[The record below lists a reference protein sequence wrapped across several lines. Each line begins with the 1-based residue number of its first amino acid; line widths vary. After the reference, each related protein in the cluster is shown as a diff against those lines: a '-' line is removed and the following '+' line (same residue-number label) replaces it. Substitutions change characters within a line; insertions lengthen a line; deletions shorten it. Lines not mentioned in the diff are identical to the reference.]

1 MAGLRDIRRRIKS
14 IQGTR
19 KITRAM
25 QLVSAAKMRK
35 SQNAVLAS
43 RSYASVAQSLAG
55 KVADLPNVRAELF
68 RTYPKAQKAAVL
80 MLSTNR
86 GLVGSLNTNLFSQ
99 LKKLEAD
106 EAGAKLEFITYGKKV
121 RQTARRLDKK
131 VIADFEKSD
140 RAVSVRDVYPITKL
154 VTSLYKSGEYKKVF
168 IIYNHFYS
176 TLSQKSTVSQIL
188 PFKDDLITTDEAED
202 FESDYFEP
210 SPAYVLGNLLPRIVE
225 SRIYQDI
232 LESNASEHSA
242 RMVMMKNATDAA
254 GDLISDLTLTYNQL
268 RQAKITTELAEITSG
283 KIALE
288 NP

>member
-99 LKKLEAD
+99 LKKFEAD

-121 RQTARRLDKK
+121 RQTARRLD
-131 VIADFEKSD
+131 
-140 RAVSVRDVYPITKL
+140 
-154 VTSLYKSGEYKKVF
+154 KKVF

-210 SPAYVLGNLLPRIVE
+210 SPAYVLGILLPRIVE

-288 NP
+288 NR